1 MILIVF
7 GVSLFL
13 LLILAAHL
21 DEILVLVMGVPLLIL
36 GCCIWDVQTDVRSM
50 EGQVAEMNLQEGGS
64 GWIVILQVDSWKV
77 VDGQKQAT
85 PQLVEFSCGHEV
97 AEQINKFP
105 LGARVRL
112 HYQAAYSPKKIVKVE
127 PIDEG

>member
-1 MILIVF
+1 MIWIVF
-7 GVSLFL
+7 GVSVFL

-77 VDGQKQAT
+77 VDGQKQVS
-85 PQLVEFSCGHEV
+85 PQLVEFSASHDV
-97 AEQINKFP
+97 AEQLNKFP
-105 LGARVRL
+105 
-112 HYQAAYSPKKIVKVE
+112 
-127 PIDEG
+127 